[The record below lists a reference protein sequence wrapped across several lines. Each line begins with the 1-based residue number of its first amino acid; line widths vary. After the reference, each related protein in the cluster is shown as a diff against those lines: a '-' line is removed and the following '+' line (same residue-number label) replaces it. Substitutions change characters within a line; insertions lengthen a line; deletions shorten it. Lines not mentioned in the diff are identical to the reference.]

1 MTYIGEAEV
10 TSYSCSQPLYDT
22 TEEKGSP
29 CSLSTVELHGL
40 PLVKAQSLTSFAP
53 ARGEC

>member
-1 MTYIGEAEV
+1 MTYIGEVKVA
-10 TSYSCSQPLYDT
+10 YSCSQPLHDT

-29 CSLSTVELHGL
+29 YSLSTVELHGL